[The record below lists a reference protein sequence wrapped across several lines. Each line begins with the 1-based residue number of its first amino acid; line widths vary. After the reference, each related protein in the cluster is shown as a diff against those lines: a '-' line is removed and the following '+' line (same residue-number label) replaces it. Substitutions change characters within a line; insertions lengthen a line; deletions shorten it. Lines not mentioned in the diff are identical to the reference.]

1 MNERD
6 IPSVPITT
14 LAGVA
19 SLTDCEY
26 QLEHN
31 IYVNQ
36 LSIYLYSFTYLFKE
50 KH

>member
-19 SLTDCEY
+19 SLTDCKY
-26 QLEHN
+26 YFDIFLP
-31 IYVNQ
+31 
-36 LSIYLYSFTYLFKE
+36 K
-50 KH
+50 

>member
-19 SLTDCEY
+19 SLTDCKY
-26 QLEHN
+26 YDPIKVICISPMILAV
-31 IYVNQ
+31 YT
-36 LSIYLYSFTYLFKE
+36 S
-50 KH
+50 

>member
-19 SLTDCEY
+19 SLTDCK
-26 QLEHN
+26 
-31 IYVNQ
+31 YVNNI
-36 LSIYLYSFTYLFKE
+36 SKIKSHFTAETIKSQ
-50 KH
+50 